1 MKTTEKRLKSRIV
14 LPIATFVLAGTMIF
28 VSCKSIKEEKAQW
41 ITATAEKQNI
51 TAMVTCTG
59 TLEPITTVDVGTQV
73 SGRVD
78 KIYVDYNSTVKQGEL
93 LAELDQTVLLA
104 NLSSAESSRS
114 TAKSELEYQEKNYE
128 RYKVLHEKQ
137 LISNSDFEQASYN
150 YQKAKNDYNVSKNN
164 YNTANTNLGYAKI
177 YSPINGVVLSR
188 EVEEGQTVA
197 ASFSTPT
204 LFTIADD
211 LTKMQVVANVDEA
224 DMGSVIEG
232 QRVSFTVD
240 AYPYEEFAG
249 TITQVRQSPTTT
261 NNVVTYEVVV
271 DAPNQALKLK
281 PGMTA
286 TCTIYT
292 MDKDGVLAV
301 PTQAINY
308 KAGNEPVNTNDT
320 VVWVLESPDKIM
332 PKTVKTGSS
341 NSTYTEIVSGISE
354 GEKVIVGQSAATG
367 QSVSESPAKDTTN
380 AESESSSPFMNQPPR
395 RRGGGG
401 GPQ

>member
-1 MKTTEKRLKSRIV
+1 MKTIEKRLKYRIG
-14 LPIATFVLAGTMIF
+14 LPIAFLALAVTLLF
-28 VSCKSIKEEKAQW
+28 ASCKNNKNEKVQW
-41 ITATAEKQNI
+41 TTANVEKQNI

-93 LAELDQTVLLA
+93 LAELDQTVLQA
-104 NLSSAESSRS
+104 NLSSASSSRA
-114 TAKSELEYQEKNYE
+114 TAKSELEYQTKNYE
-128 RYKVLHEKQ
+128 RYKVLYEKQ
-137 LISNSDFEQASYN
+137 LISSSDYEQASYN
-150 YQKAKNDYNVSKNN
+150 YQKAKNDYNVSINN

-224 DMGSVIEG
+224 DMGSVTEG

-271 DAPNQALKLK
+271 DAPNQELKLK

-292 MDKDGVLAV
+292 LDKDGVLAV

-308 KAGNEPVNTNDT
+308 KIGNEPTNAGDT
-320 VVWVLESPDKIM
+320 IVWVLESPDKIT
-332 PKTVKTGSS
+332 PKTIKTGSK
-341 NSTYTEIVSGISE
+341 NSSYTEIVSGLSE
-354 GEKVIVGQSAATG
+354 GEKVVIGQSSGAE
-367 QSVSESPAKDTTN
+367 QSVGAIQNKDSANT
-380 AESESSSPFMNQPPR
+380 ESESSSPFMNQPPR

>member
-28 VSCKSIKEEKAQW
+28 VSCKSNKEEKAQW

-177 YSPINGVVLSR
+177 
-188 EVEEGQTVA
+188 
-197 ASFSTPT
+197 
-204 LFTIADD
+204 
-211 LTKMQVVANVDEA
+211 
-224 DMGSVIEG
+224 
-232 QRVSFTVD
+232 
-240 AYPYEEFAG
+240 
-249 TITQVRQSPTTT
+249 
-261 NNVVTYEVVV
+261 
-271 DAPNQALKLK
+271 
-281 PGMTA
+281 
-286 TCTIYT
+286 
-292 MDKDGVLAV
+292 
-301 PTQAINY
+301 
-308 KAGNEPVNTNDT
+308 
-320 VVWVLESPDKIM
+320 
-332 PKTVKTGSS
+332 
-341 NSTYTEIVSGISE
+341 
-354 GEKVIVGQSAATG
+354 
-367 QSVSESPAKDTTN
+367 
-380 AESESSSPFMNQPPR
+380 
-395 RRGGGG
+395 
-401 GPQ
+401 